1 MGGRRSDGGQPAVVQ
16 PGQRRPALRTQA
28 AGLARSPAHGRTPLS
43 AARKP
48 GRGIEPAY
56 DPVTISESDGVRY
69 LHLGSEWVQGAM
81 RIRRPF
87 DLEIDYTRDMMA
99 WEGLVESPSHIVQ
112 LGLGAASLT
121 KYCWRQYPQAQI
133 TAVELNPQVIA
144 CARQFFKLPA
154 DDARLGVVQ
163 ADALAWIANPR
174 RKASIDVLQVDLYD
188 ATASGPVYDG
198 EDFYAACRKS
208 LAPGGVMTVNVF
220 GRGWGFEDSFAAVFA
235 AFGGRCEALAPVD
248 AGNRIIVAQKL
259 PA

>member
-1 MGGRRSDGGQPAVVQ
+1 MSP
-16 PGQRRPALRTQA
+16 
-28 AGLARSPAHGRTPLS
+28 ARSRSH
-43 AARKP
+43 AAT
-48 GRGIEPAY
+48 EY
-56 DPVTISESDGVRY
+56 DPVTISESEGIRY
-69 LHLGSEWVQGAM
+69 LHFGSEWVQGAM

-99 WEGLVESPSHIVQ
+99 WEGFIEAPEHIVQ

-121 KYCWRQYPQAQI
+121 KYCWRQYPKARI

-154 DDARLGVVQ
+154 DDDRLSVVQ
-163 ADALAWIANPR
+163 ADAWEWIAHPR
-174 RKASIDVLQVDLYD
+174 RKASIDALQVDLYD

-198 EDFYAACRKS
+198 EDFYAACRKA

-235 AFGGRCEALAPVD
+235 AFSGRCEALDPVD